1 MHLQFSSGTALSK
14 RKDKMMLK
22 LREAT
27 TTELGRW
34 YSALET
40 DFDRRELL
48 PLVTAGPFGE
58 TEQTIGDRND

>member
-1 MHLQFSSGTALSK
+1 
-14 RKDKMMLK
+14 MLK

-40 DFDRRELL
+40 DFDRREML
-48 PLVTAGPFGE
+48 PLGSHTLFIGE
-58 TEQTIGDRND
+58 AVSMGVDEKLMDQIY